1 MLSDLLTLNVFHFLL
16 VFARLSVVFLLMP
29 GISAGYVPTRLRLTL
44 AMLVTLLSLPLVQ
57 AYLPDQPDTPAS
69 LVKLIILEVL
79 TGAFIGGIIQITM
92 SALNIAGLKISQA
105 VGLMNAFVD
114 DPVSNTQSAI
124 LIGFLNIIVV
134 VLIFSTGLHAF
145 MLMAI
150 VDSYSLLMPAR
161 PMMIGDML
169 SMMASVMNE
178 AFIIGTRIASPFLVY
193 ALVFQVTMGIMARLS
208 PQMNIFFVAL
218 PIQLM
223 LGFVLL
229 TIALPSMMLVFL
241 NYFDGNM
248 QSLLIPGGAGG

>member
-1 MLSDLLTLNVFHFLL
+1 MLSDLLTLNIFHFLL

-29 GISAGYVPTRLRLTL
+29 GISAGYVPTRLRLML
-44 AMLVTLLSLPLVQ
+44 ALLVTLLSLPLVQ
-57 AYLPDQPDTPAS
+57 AYLPGQPDTPAN
-69 LVKLIILEVL
+69 LIKLIFFEVL
-79 TGAFIGGIIQITM
+79 TGAFIGAIIQITM
-92 SALNIAGLKISQA
+92 SALNIAGLKISQS

-114 DPVSNTQSAI
+114 DPVTSTQSAI

-150 VDSYSLLMPAR
+150 VDSYSLLLPAR
-161 PMMIGDML
+161 PLMMGDML
-169 SMMASVMNE
+169 NMLASVLNE
-178 AFIIGTRIASPFLVY
+178 AFIIGVRLASPFLVY